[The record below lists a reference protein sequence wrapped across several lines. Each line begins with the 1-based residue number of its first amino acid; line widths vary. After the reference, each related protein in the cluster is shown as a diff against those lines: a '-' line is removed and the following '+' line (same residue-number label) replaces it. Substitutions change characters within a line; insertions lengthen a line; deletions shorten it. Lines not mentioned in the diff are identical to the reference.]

1 MEEQM
6 GFFENLGDLIE
17 QGLEELEFGIN
28 SILEKVGDEIIT
40 PVVKE
45 LEKTESGQEILDSIS
60 EKLEGVLDVL
70 ESFDIGEKMD
80 QIGEVLFGKKD
91 DTPTDVSTEPE
102 SEEVE
107 TNPYLLYLQ
116 KFNNRRE

>member
-1 MEEQM
+1 M

-28 SILEKVGDEIIT
+28 SILEKVGEEIIA

-70 ESFDIGEKMD
+70 ESFDIEAYLD
-80 QIGEVLFGKKD
+80 RVGKALTTFSDED
-91 DTPTDVSTEPE
+91 DSDEDD
-102 SEEVE
+102 SEG
-107 TNPYLLYLQ
+107 
-116 KFNNRRE
+116 K